1 MSNQIWDP
9 ITVDK
14 SFVDAPESWLA
25 AQANEGMRWLLVH
38 ADDGVIWGKVR
49 EDGVVALSGELFN
62 DPDKYPTVAVELRA
76 ITIQQA
82 RLFGL
87 AGELL
92 VWRVDEGFAVRR
104 IEDGDRDLDSIDE
117 TYLLWH
123 MGNPTAVDE
132 EAEFALLQEGQ
143 RGNRHAPPVIPH
155 RRRPRVRVRHYIGYD
170 DQGQAYIGL
179 SRLVNL
185 EV

>member
-1 MSNQIWDP
+1 MSTQICDP

-14 SFVDAPESWLA
+14 DFEDEPGKWLSA
-25 AQANEGMRWLLVH
+25 RARADMRWLLVH
-38 ADDGVIWGKVR
+38 ADDGVIWGKVHK
-49 EDGVVALSGELFN
+49 DGSLTLSSDLFN
-62 DPDKYPTVAVELRA
+62 DADKYPTVAVELRA

-82 RLFGL
+82 RLFGP

-92 VWRVDEGFAVRR
+92 IWRGDGGFAARR
-104 IEDGDRDLDSIDE
+104 IEDGGRDLDRIDE

-143 RGNRHAPPVIPH
+143 RGNRHAPPVIPQ
-155 RRRPRVRVRHYIGYD
+155 RRRPRLCVRHYIGYD
-170 DQGQAYIGL
+170 DQDQAYIYL